1 MLAFRLALRNLL
13 GAGLRTWLNVIVL
26 SFSFIIIIWT
36 KGLLEGWDRQARND
50 MISWEVGGG
59 QYWHGEYD
67 PYDPFTLSDSHGP
80 VPEALKP
87 EVADGKVVPVLI
99 TQGSVYP
106 RGMMHAVL
114 IKGIQPHQKLIR
126 LPSSS
131 LEAGDGDVPAI
142 IGKAM
147 AESTGLK
154 EGDYVTVRWRDRN
167 GTFDATEVK
176 IMTVFETTVPTVD
189 VGQIWLPLDK
199 LQDMMLMPGE
209 ATLLIRA
216 PEAGVPPAA
225 DPWVF
230 KNQDFLL
237 SDIEAIIKA
246 KGSVGLIIWG
256 ILLLM
261 AMLAVFDTQVLSI
274 FRRQKEIGTYVALG
288 MTKGQVVGLF
298 TLEGAMNSVLAALVG
313 ALYGIPL
320 LLMQAVKG
328 IKIPLSSSD
337 FGIAMAERLYPVY
350 SLWLICGT
358 VVIVMLVT
366 TAVSY
371 WPSRR
376 IAKMSPTEAL
386 RGRVQ

>member
-1 MLAFRLALRNLL
+1 MLAFKLALRNLL

-36 KGLLEGWDRQARND
+36 KGLLEGWDRQARHD
-50 MISWEVGGG
+50 MISWEIAGG
-59 QYWHGEYD
+59 QYWHSEYD
-67 PYDPFTLSDSHGP
+67 PYDPFTLTDSHAT
-80 VPEALKP
+80 VPASLQQG
-87 EVADGKVVPVLI
+87 VTDGTVIPVLI

-114 IKGIQPHQKLIR
+114 IKGIPPKQNVLQ
-126 LPSSS
+126 LPSSF
-131 LEAGDGDVPAI
+131 LEATDGEVPAI

-147 AESTGLK
+147 AESTGLNV
-154 EGDYVTVRWRDRN
+154 GDYVTIRWRDKN

-176 IMTVFETTVPTVD
+176 ITTVFETTVPTVD
-189 VGQIWLPLDK
+189 GGQIWLPLEK
-199 LQDMMLMPGE
+199 LQEMMLMPGE
-209 ATLLIRA
+209 ATILIRA
-216 PEAGVPPAA
+216 TESGPPLAA
-225 DPWVF
+225 DSWIF
-230 KNQDFLL
+230 KDQELLL
-237 SDIEAIIKA
+237 SDIEMIIKA

-288 MTKGQVVGLF
+288 MTKSQVVGLF
-298 TLEGAMNSVLAALVG
+298 TLEGAMNSILAAIVG
-313 ALYGIPL
+313 AVYGIPL
-320 LLMQAVKG
+320 LLIQAVKG
-328 IKIPLSSSD
+328 IKIPMSSSD

-350 SLWLICGT
+350 SLWLIAGT
-358 VVIVMLVT
+358 VVIVLLVT

-386 RGRVQ
+386 RGRIQ

>member
-36 KGLLEGWDRQARND
+36 KGLLEGWDRQARHD
-50 MISWEVGGG
+50 MISWEVAGG
-59 QYWHGEYD
+59 QYWHEEYD
-67 PYDPFTLSDSHGP
+67 PYDPFTLTDSHGLVP
-80 VPEALKP
+80 VALQGGV
-87 EVADGKVVPVLI
+87 EEGTVVPVLI

-114 IKGIQPHQKLIR
+114 IKGIPPQQKVTE
-126 LPSSS
+126 LPSSF
-131 LEAGDGDVPAI
+131 LAAPDGEVHAL
-142 IGKAM
+142 IGKSM

-154 EGDYVTVRWRDRN
+154 EGDYVTIRWRDRN

-176 IMTVFETTVPTVD
+176 IAAVFETTVPTVD

-209 ATLLIRA
+209 ATILIRA
-216 PEAGVPPAA
+216 VESGPPLTA
-225 DPWVF
+225 DGWTF
-230 KNQDFLL
+230 KDQDFLL
-237 SDIEAIIKA
+237 SDIEMIIKA
-246 KGSVGLIIWG
+246 KGSVGLIIWA

-288 MTKGQVVGLF
+288 MTKSQVVGLF
-298 TLEGAMNSVLAALVG
+298 TLEGAMNSILAAIVG
-313 ALYGIPL
+313 AIYGIPL
-320 LLMQAVKG
+320 LLVQAIKG
-328 IKIPLSSSD
+328 ISIPLSSSD

-350 SLWLICGT
+350 SLWLITGT
-358 VVIVMLVT
+358 VVIVLLVT

-386 RGRVQ
+386 RGRIQ

>member
-1 MLAFRLALRNLL
+1 
-13 GAGLRTWLNVIVL
+13 
-26 SFSFIIIIWT
+26 
-36 KGLLEGWDRQARND
+36 
-50 MISWEVGGG
+50 
-59 QYWHGEYD
+59 
-67 PYDPFTLSDSHGP
+67 
-80 VPEALKP
+80 
-87 EVADGKVVPVLI
+87 
-99 TQGSVYP
+99 
-106 RGMMHAVL
+106 
-114 IKGIQPHQKLIR
+114 
-126 LPSSS
+126 
-131 LEAGDGDVPAI
+131 
-142 IGKAM
+142 M
-147 AESTGLK
+147 AESTGLR

-176 IMTVFETTVPTVD
+176 ITAIFKTTVPTVD

-199 LQDMMLMPGE
+199 LREMMLMPDE
-209 ATLLIRA
+209 ATLIIRA
-216 PEAGVPPAA
+216 PEEGPPPMA
-225 DPWVF
+225 DLWVF
-230 KNQDFLL
+230 RDQDFLL
-237 SDIEAIIKA
+237 SDIETIIKA

-288 MTKGQVVGLF
+288 MTKRQVVGLF
-298 TLEGAMNSVLAALVG
+298 TLEGAMNSVLAAIVG
-313 ALYGIPL
+313 AVYGIPL
-320 LLMQAVKG
+320 LLMQAIKG

-358 VVIVMLVT
+358 VAIVLLVT